1 MRPKAA
7 STVCTFNSFF
17 KNNKI
22 IVTKFFNGKGYV
34 HVRIKGNRTR
44 GYAMDSD
51 SSTPRALVPFLT
63 SSSVSLNPSLAV
75 RVLFWEGRGMAS
87 GFVLPALGL
96 S

>member
-1 MRPKAA
+1 
-7 STVCTFNSFF
+7 
-17 KNNKI
+17 
-22 IVTKFFNGKGYV
+22 
-34 HVRIKGNRTR
+34 
-44 GYAMDSD
+44 MDSD